1 MTIRFNSTLSSC
13 LISLLLI
20 GGSTASAQT
29 NKSVL
34 QDIGIEGMKAE
45 GWMKE
50 ALTTQRNGLTG
61 HIQVAGAP
69 FDKEGWGDATQKK
82 MDRWEDFEQ
91 TGYWA
96 DGALRCG
103 YLIDDPEL
111 TQRVKE
117 WIDFQIDHPKED
129 GFIGPELHNLWP
141 HVVFFR
147 VIMAEYS
154 RNPSPKIIK
163 ALSNHYKNAARSQ
176 TLIKTG
182 GPEWDFNERT
192 MLHIEML
199 CWLYQQTNDAFFIE
213 KAENTYKAFCS
224 RKSPFT
230 MQAFLSDEVPIEQS
244 VSTFETKKIQVI
256 HKSKTVKKNY
266 HDAAIHGIQKVYKY
280 HGLADGIP
288 SGNEAHDGNMP
299 NEVHETCC
307 VSDAQWALGYF
318 LQATGDV
325 QWADLMEKICFN
337 AAFSVVWK
345 DFKSLQYY
353 SSPNQVIAKNNS
365 SFCMYVGGQDRMA
378 YRIAHGP
385 ACCNGNM
392 NRMIPLFC
400 SRQWMK
406 KGDNGIVAAMYAPSS
421 FTTKLKGSK
430 NEITIQEET
439 NYPFEETIRF
449 RMKMKRSTP
458 FSFWLRIPQ
467 WCKGASITVNGQAAD
482 IVCKAGTFV
491 EVQRKFSDGDI
502 IELKLP
508 MKAKS
513 VSMPYDGV
521 AFERGPLV
529 FSLNVK
535 AQEEITETRELDGIK
550 FQSRILTPL
559 SEWNYAPVDTEN
571 IEVVNSNDYSNI
583 WNPETTP
590 VRLKVKAVTVTN
602 WQLYRDNFTPYM
614 PSVIRKGEEKVI
626 ELVPVGTTVLRMTV
640 FPDIRRIPE

>member
-230 MQAFLSDEVPIEQS
+230 MQAFLSDEVPIVHS
-244 VSTFETKKIQVI
+244 VSSFETLKIPVILYINTGKKE
-256 HKSKTVKKNY
+256 Y
-266 HDAAIHGIQKVYKY
+266 LDAAIHGIQKVYKY

-502 IELKLP
+502 IELKVP

>member
-61 HIQVAGAP
+61 HIQVAVAP

-129 GFIGPELHNLWP
+129 GFIGPELHDLWP

-230 MQAFLSDEVPIEQS
+230 MQAFLSDEVPIVHS
-244 VSTFETKKIQVI
+244 VSSFETLKIPVILYINTGKKE
-256 HKSKTVKKNY
+256 Y
-266 HDAAIHGIQKVYKY
+266 LDAAIHGIQKVYKY

>member
-1 MTIRFNSTLSSC
+1 MTIRFNSTLSTC
-13 LISLLLI
+13 LVSLLLT
-20 GGSTASAQT
+20 GGSTVFAQT

-34 QDIGIEGMKAE
+34 QDNGIEGIKAE

-50 ALTTQRNGLTG
+50 VLTTQRNGLTG

-69 FDKEGWGDATQKK
+69 FDKEGWGDAAQKK

-103 YLIDDPEL
+103 YFIDDQEL
-111 TQRVKE
+111 VRRVKE
-117 WIDFQIDHPKED
+117 WVDFQIDHPKED
-129 GFIGPELHNLWP
+129 GFIGPDLHNLWP

-154 RNPSPKIIK
+154 RNPSPRIVK

-199 CWLYQQTNDAFFIE
+199 CWLYQQTNDSFFID
-213 KAENTYKAFCS
+213 KAEDTYKVFCS

-230 MQAFLSDEVPIEQS
+230 MQAFLSDEVPVVHS
-244 VSTFETKKIQVI
+244 VSSFETLKIPVILYISTGKKE
-256 HKSKTVKKNY
+256 Y
-266 HDAAIHGIQKVYKY
+266 LDAAIHGIQKVYKY

-353 SSPNQVIAKNNS
+353 SSPNQVIARNNS
-365 SFCMYVGGQDRMA
+365 SSCIYVGGQDRMA
-378 YRIAHGP
+378 YKVAHGP

-406 KGDNGIVAAMYAPSS
+406 KGDNGIAAALYAPSS
-421 FTTKLKGSK
+421 YTTRLKGSK

-449 RMKMKRSTP
+449 KMQMKHSTA

-467 WCKGASITVNGQAAD
+467 WCKEASITINGQATQ
-482 IVCKAGTFV
+482 IVCHAGTFA
-491 EVQRKFSDGDI
+491 EVQRKFSNGDI

-508 MKAKS
+508 MRAKS
-513 VSMPYDGV
+513 VSMPYAGV

-535 AQEEITETRELDGIK
+535 AKEEITETREHEGIK

-559 SEWNYAPVDTEN
+559 SEWNYAPVDTET
-571 IEVVNSNDYSNI
+571 IEVVNSNDYNDL

-590 VRLKVKAVTVTN
+590 VRLKVKAVTVRN

-614 PSVIRKGEEKVI
+614 PSVILKGEEKVL

-640 FPDIRRIPE
+640 FPDITRIPE

>member
-1 MTIRFNSTLSSC
+1 
-13 LISLLLI
+13 
-20 GGSTASAQT
+20 
-29 NKSVL
+29 
-34 QDIGIEGMKAE
+34 MKAE

-230 MQAFLSDEVPIEQS
+230 MQAFLSDEVPIVHS
-244 VSTFETKKIQVI
+244 VSSFETLKIPVILYINTGKKE
-256 HKSKTVKKNY
+256 Y
-266 HDAAIHGIQKVYKY
+266 LDAAIHGIQKVYKY

>member
-50 ALTTQRNGLTG
+50 VLTTQRNGLTG

-230 MQAFLSDEVPIEQS
+230 MQAFLSDEVPIVHS
-244 VSTFETKKIQVI
+244 VSSFETLKIPVILYINTGKKE
-256 HKSKTVKKNY
+256 Y
-266 HDAAIHGIQKVYKY
+266 LDAAIHGIQKVYKY

-559 SEWNYAPVDTEN
+559 SEWNYAPVDAEN

-583 WNPETTP
+583 WNPEMTP

>member
-50 ALTTQRNGLTG
+50 VLTTQRNGLTG

-230 MQAFLSDEVPIEQS
+230 MQAFLSDEVPIVHS
-244 VSTFETKKIQVI
+244 VSSFETLKIPVILYINTGKKE
-256 HKSKTVKKNY
+256 Y
-266 HDAAIHGIQKVYKY
+266 LDAAIHGIQKVYKY

-307 VSDAQWALGYF
+307 VSDTQWALGYF

-583 WNPETTP
+583 WNPEMTP

>member
-34 QDIGIEGMKAE
+34 QDIGIEGIKVE

-50 ALTTQRNGLTG
+50 VLTTQRNGLTG

-230 MQAFLSDEVPIEQS
+230 MQAFLSDEVPIVHS
-244 VSTFETKKIQVI
+244 VSSFETLKIPVILYINTGKKE
-256 HKSKTVKKNY
+256 Y
-266 HDAAIHGIQKVYKY
+266 LDAAIHGIQKVYKY

-583 WNPETTP
+583 WNPEMTP

-640 FPDIRRIPE
+640 FPDIRHIPE

>member
-50 ALTTQRNGLTG
+50 VLTTQRNGLTG

-111 TQRVKE
+111 TRRVKE
-117 WIDFQIDHPKED
+117 WVDFQIDHPKED

-154 RNPSPKIIK
+154 RNPSPRIIK

-213 KAENTYKAFCS
+213 KAEDTYKVFCS

-230 MQAFLSDEVPIEQS
+230 MQAFLSDEVPIVHS
-244 VSTFETKKIQVI
+244 VSSFETLKIPVILYINTGKKE
-256 HKSKTVKKNY
+256 Y
-266 HDAAIHGIQKVYKY
+266 LDAAIHGIQKVYKY

-353 SSPNQVIAKNNS
+353 SSPNQVIARNNS

-378 YRIAHGP
+378 YRVAHGP

-535 AQEEITETRELDGIK
+535 AQEEITETREHDGIK

-559 SEWNYAPVDTEN
+559 SEWNYAPVDAEN
-571 IEVVNSNDYSNI
+571 IEVVNSNDYSNL

>member
-50 ALTTQRNGLTG
+50 VLTTQRNGLTG

-69 FDKEGWGDATQKK
+69 FDKEGWGDAAQKK

-103 YLIDDPEL
+103 YFIDDPEL
-111 TQRVKE
+111 TRCVKE
-117 WIDFQIDHPKED
+117 WVDFQIDHPKED

-154 RNPSPKIIK
+154 RNPSPRIIK

-213 KAENTYKAFCS
+213 KAEDTYKAFCS

-230 MQAFLSDEVPIEQS
+230 MQAFLSDEVPIVHS
-244 VSTFETKKIQVI
+244 VSSFETLKIPVILYINTGKKE
-256 HKSKTVKKNY
+256 Y
-266 HDAAIHGIQKVYKY
+266 LDAAIHGIQKVYKY

-353 SSPNQVIAKNNS
+353 SSPNQVIARNNS

-378 YRIAHGP
+378 YRVAHGP

-449 RMKMKRSTP
+449 RMKMKRSTS

-508 MKAKS
+508 MKAHS

-535 AQEEITETRELDGIK
+535 AQEEITETREHDGIK

-559 SEWNYAPVDTEN
+559 SEWNYAPVDAEN
-571 IEVVNSNDYSNI
+571 IEVVNSNDYSNL

>member
-230 MQAFLSDEVPIEQS
+230 MQAFLSDEVPIVHS
-244 VSTFETKKIQVI
+244 VSSFETLKIPVILYINTGKKE
-256 HKSKTVKKNY
+256 Y
-266 HDAAIHGIQKVYKY
+266 LDAAIHGIQKVYKY

-378 YRIAHGP
+378 YRIAYGP

>member
-50 ALTTQRNGLTG
+50 VLTTQRNGLTG

-69 FDKEGWGDATQKK
+69 FDKEGWGDAAQKK

-103 YLIDDPEL
+103 YFIDDPEL
-111 TQRVKE
+111 TRRVKE
-117 WIDFQIDHPKED
+117 WVDFQIDHPKED

-154 RNPSPKIIK
+154 RNPSPRIIK

-213 KAENTYKAFCS
+213 KAEDTYKAFCS

-230 MQAFLSDEVPIEQS
+230 IQAFLSDEVPIVHS
-244 VSTFETKKIQVI
+244 VSSFETLKIPVILYINTGKKE
-256 HKSKTVKKNY
+256 Y
-266 HDAAIHGIQKVYKY
+266 LDAAIHGIQKVYKY

-353 SSPNQVIAKNNS
+353 SSPNQVIARNNS

-378 YRIAHGP
+378 YRVAHGP

-508 MKAKS
+508 MKAHS

-535 AQEEITETRELDGIK
+535 AQEEITETREHDGIK

-559 SEWNYAPVDTEN
+559 SEWNYAPVDAEN
-571 IEVVNSNDYSNI
+571 IEVVNSNDYSNL

>member
-1 MTIRFNSTLSSC
+1 
-13 LISLLLI
+13 LLLI

-230 MQAFLSDEVPIEQS
+230 MQAFLSDEVPIVHS
-244 VSTFETKKIQVI
+244 VSSFETLKIPVILYINTGKKE
-256 HKSKTVKKNY
+256 Y
-266 HDAAIHGIQKVYKY
+266 LDAAIHGIQKVYKY

>member
-50 ALTTQRNGLTG
+50 VLTTQRNGLTG

-69 FDKEGWGDATQKK
+69 FDKEGWGDAAQKK

-103 YLIDDPEL
+103 YFIDDPEL
-111 TQRVKE
+111 TRRVKE
-117 WIDFQIDHPKED
+117 WVDFQIDHPKED

-154 RNPSPKIIK
+154 RNPSPRIIK

-213 KAENTYKAFCS
+213 KAEDTYKAFCS

-230 MQAFLSDEVPIEQS
+230 MQAFLSDEVPIVHS
-244 VSTFETKKIQVI
+244 VSSFETLKIPVILYINTGKKE
-256 HKSKTVKKNY
+256 Y
-266 HDAAIHGIQKVYKY
+266 LDAAIHGIQKVYKY

-353 SSPNQVIAKNNS
+353 SSPNQVIARNNS

-378 YRIAHGP
+378 YRVAHGP

-449 RMKMKRSTP
+449 RMKMKRSTS

-467 WCKGASITVNGQAAD
+467 WCKGASTTVNGQAAD

-508 MKAKS
+508 MKAHS

-535 AQEEITETRELDGIK
+535 AQEEITETREHDGIK

-559 SEWNYAPVDTEN
+559 SEWNYAPVDAEN
-571 IEVVNSNDYSNI
+571 IEVVNSNDYSNL

>member
-1 MTIRFNSTLSSC
+1 
-13 LISLLLI
+13 
-20 GGSTASAQT
+20 
-29 NKSVL
+29 
-34 QDIGIEGMKAE
+34 
-45 GWMKE
+45 
-50 ALTTQRNGLTG
+50 
-61 HIQVAGAP
+61 
-69 FDKEGWGDATQKK
+69 

-230 MQAFLSDEVPIEQS
+230 MQAFLSDEVPIVHS
-244 VSTFETKKIQVI
+244 VSSFETLKIPVILYINTGKKE
-256 HKSKTVKKNY
+256 Y
-266 HDAAIHGIQKVYKY
+266 LDAAIHGIQKVYKY

>member
-230 MQAFLSDEVPIEQS
+230 MQAFLSDEVPIVHS
-244 VSTFETKKIQVI
+244 VSSFETLKIPVILYINTGKKE
-256 HKSKTVKKNY
+256 Y
-266 HDAAIHGIQKVYKY
+266 LDAAIHGIQKVYKY

-325 QWADLMEKICFN
+325 QWADLMVKICFN

>member
-1 MTIRFNSTLSSC
+1 
-13 LISLLLI
+13 LLLI

-50 ALTTQRNGLTG
+50 VLTTQRNGLTG

-69 FDKEGWGDATQKK
+69 FDKEGWGDTTQKK

-230 MQAFLSDEVPIEQS
+230 MQAFLSDEVPIVHS
-244 VSTFETKKIQVI
+244 VSSFETLKIPVILYINTGKKE
-256 HKSKTVKKNY
+256 Y
-266 HDAAIHGIQKVYKY
+266 LDAAIHGIQKVYKY

-583 WNPETTP
+583 WNPEMTP

>member
-34 QDIGIEGMKAE
+34 QDIGIEGMKVE

-50 ALTTQRNGLTG
+50 VLTTQRNGLTG

-230 MQAFLSDEVPIEQS
+230 MQAFLSDEVPIVHS
-244 VSTFETKKIQVI
+244 VSSFETLKIPVILYINTGKKE
-256 HKSKTVKKNY
+256 Y
-266 HDAAIHGIQKVYKY
+266 LDAAIHGIQKVYKY

-583 WNPETTP
+583 WNPEMTP

>member
-50 ALTTQRNGLTG
+50 VLTTQRNGLTG

-117 WIDFQIDHPKED
+117 WIDFQINHPKED

-230 MQAFLSDEVPIEQS
+230 MQTFLSDEVPIVHS
-244 VSTFETKKIQVI
+244 VSSFETLKIPVILYINTGKKE
-256 HKSKTVKKNY
+256 Y
-266 HDAAIHGIQKVYKY
+266 LDAAIHGIQKVYKY

-421 FTTKLKGSK
+421 FTTKQKGSK

>member
-103 YLIDDPEL
+103 YLIDDPES

-230 MQAFLSDEVPIEQS
+230 MQAFLSDEVPIVHS
-244 VSTFETKKIQVI
+244 VSSFETLKIPVILYINTGKKE
-256 HKSKTVKKNY
+256 Y
-266 HDAAIHGIQKVYKY
+266 LDAAIHGIQKVYKY

>member
-50 ALTTQRNGLTG
+50 VLTTQRNGLTG

-69 FDKEGWGDATQKK
+69 FDKEGWGDAAQKK

-111 TQRVKE
+111 TRRVKE
-117 WIDFQIDHPKED
+117 WVDFQIDHPKED

-154 RNPSPKIIK
+154 RNPSPRIIK

-213 KAENTYKAFCS
+213 KAEDTYKAFCS

-230 MQAFLSDEVPIEQS
+230 MQAFLSDEVPIVHS
-244 VSTFETKKIQVI
+244 VSSFETLKIPVILYINTGKKE
-256 HKSKTVKKNY
+256 Y
-266 HDAAIHGIQKVYKY
+266 LDAAIHGIQKVYKY

-337 AAFSVVWK
+337 AAFSVIWK

-353 SSPNQVIAKNNS
+353 SSPNQVIARNNS

-378 YRIAHGP
+378 YRVAHGP

-513 VSMPYDGV
+513 VSMPYDGI

-535 AQEEITETRELDGIK
+535 AQEEITETREHDGIK

-559 SEWNYAPVDTEN
+559 SEWNYAPVDAEN
-571 IEVVNSNDYSNI
+571 IEVVNSNDYSNL

>member
-50 ALTTQRNGLTG
+50 VLTTQRNGLTG

-230 MQAFLSDEVPIEQS
+230 MQAFLSDEVPIVHS
-244 VSTFETKKIQVI
+244 VSSFETLKIPVILYINTGKKE
-256 HKSKTVKKNY
+256 Y
-266 HDAAIHGIQKVYKY
+266 LDAAIHGIQKVYKY

-467 WCKGASITVNGQAAD
+467 WCKGASITVNGQATD

-583 WNPETTP
+583 WNPEMTP

>member
-50 ALTTQRNGLTG
+50 VLTTQRNGLTG

-230 MQAFLSDEVPIEQS
+230 MQAFLSDEVPIVHS
-244 VSTFETKKIQVI
+244 VSSFETLKIPVILYINTGKKE
-256 HKSKTVKKNY
+256 Y
-266 HDAAIHGIQKVYKY
+266 LDAAIHGIQKVYKY
-280 HGLADGIP
+280 HGLADGMP

-583 WNPETTP
+583 WNPEMTP

-602 WQLYRDNFTPYM
+602 WQLYKDNFTPYM

>member
-1 MTIRFNSTLSSC
+1 MTIRFNSTLSTC
-13 LISLLLI
+13 LVSLLLT
-20 GGSTASAQT
+20 GGSTVFAQT

-34 QDIGIEGMKAE
+34 QDNGIEGIKAE

-50 ALTTQRNGLTG
+50 VLTTQRNGLTG

-69 FDKEGWGDATQKK
+69 FDKEGWGDAAQKK

-103 YLIDDPEL
+103 YFIDDQEL
-111 TQRVKE
+111 VRRVKE
-117 WIDFQIDHPKED
+117 WVDFQIDHPKED
-129 GFIGPELHNLWP
+129 GFIGPDLHNLWP

-154 RNPSPKIIK
+154 RNPSPRIVK

-199 CWLYQQTNDAFFIE
+199 CWLYQQTNDSFFID
-213 KAENTYKAFCS
+213 KAEDTYKIFCS

-230 MQAFLSDEVPIEQS
+230 MQAFLSDEVPVVHS
-244 VSTFETKKIQVI
+244 VSSFETLKIPVILYISTGKKE
-256 HKSKTVKKNY
+256 Y
-266 HDAAIHGIQKVYKY
+266 LDAAIHGIQKVYKY

-353 SSPNQVIAKNNS
+353 SSPNQVIARNNS
-365 SFCMYVGGQDRMA
+365 SSCMYVGGQDRIA
-378 YRIAHGP
+378 YKVAHGP

-406 KGDNGIVAAMYAPSS
+406 KGDNGIVATLYAPSS
-421 FTTKLKGSK
+421 YTTKLKGSK

-449 RMKMKRSTP
+449 KMQMKRTTA

-467 WCKGASITVNGQAAD
+467 WCKEASITINGQD
-482 IVCKAGTFV
+482 TQIVCHAGTFA
-491 EVQRKFSDGDI
+491 EVQRKFSNGDI

-513 VSMPYDGV
+513 VSMPYAGV

-535 AQEEITETRELDGIK
+535 AKEEITETREHKGIK

-559 SEWNYAPVDTEN
+559 SEWNYAPVDTET
-571 IEVVNSNDYSNI
+571 IEVVNSNDYNDL

-590 VRLKVKAVTVTN
+590 VRLKVKAVTVRN

-614 PSVIRKGEEKVI
+614 PSVILKGEEKVL

-640 FPDIRRIPE
+640 FPDITRIPE

>member
-50 ALTTQRNGLTG
+50 VLTTQRNGLTG

-199 CWLYQQTNDAFFIE
+199 CRLYQQTNDAFFIE

-230 MQAFLSDEVPIEQS
+230 MQAFLSDEVPIVHS
-244 VSTFETKKIQVI
+244 VSSFETLKIPVILYINTGKKE
-256 HKSKTVKKNY
+256 Y
-266 HDAAIHGIQKVYKY
+266 LDAAIHGIQKVYKY

-583 WNPETTP
+583 WNPEMTP

-626 ELVPVGTTVLRMTV
+626 ELVPVGTTVLRITV

>member
-230 MQAFLSDEVPIEQS
+230 MQAFLSDEVPIVHS
-244 VSTFETKKIQVI
+244 VSSFETLKIPVILYINTGKKE
-256 HKSKTVKKNY
+256 Y
-266 HDAAIHGIQKVYKY
+266 LDAAIHGIQKVYKY

-449 RMKMKRSTP
+449 RTKMKRSTP

>member
-1 MTIRFNSTLSSC
+1 
-13 LISLLLI
+13 LLLI

-50 ALTTQRNGLTG
+50 VLTTQRNGLTG

-230 MQAFLSDEVPIEQS
+230 MQAFLSDEVPIVHS
-244 VSTFETKKIQVI
+244 VSSFETLKIPVILYINTGKKE
-256 HKSKTVKKNY
+256 Y
-266 HDAAIHGIQKVYKY
+266 LDAAIHGIQKVYKY

-583 WNPETTP
+583 WNPEMTP

>member
-50 ALTTQRNGLTG
+50 VLTTQRNGLTG

-230 MQAFLSDEVPIEQS
+230 MQAFLSDEVPIVHS
-244 VSTFETKKIQVI
+244 VSSFETLKIPVILYINTGKK
-256 HKSKTVKKNY
+256 KY
-266 HDAAIHGIQKVYKY
+266 LDAAIHGIQKVYKY

-353 SSPNQVIAKNNS
+353 SSPNQVIARNNS

-378 YRIAHGP
+378 YRVAHGP

-521 AFERGPLV
+521 AFERGSLV

-535 AQEEITETRELDGIK
+535 AQEEITETREHDGIK

-559 SEWNYAPVDTEN
+559 SEWNYAPVDAEN
-571 IEVVNSNDYSNI
+571 IEVVNSNDYSNL

>member
-50 ALTTQRNGLTG
+50 ALTTQRNGLTA

-230 MQAFLSDEVPIEQS
+230 MQAFLSDEVPIVHS
-244 VSTFETKKIQVI
+244 VSSFETLKIPVILYINTGKKE
-256 HKSKTVKKNY
+256 Y
-266 HDAAIHGIQKVYKY
+266 LDAAIHGIQKVYKY

>member
-230 MQAFLSDEVPIEQS
+230 MQAFLSDEVPIVHS
-244 VSTFETKKIQVI
+244 VSSFETLKIPVILYINTGKKE
-256 HKSKTVKKNY
+256 Y
-266 HDAAIHGIQKVYKY
+266 LDAAIHGIQKVYKY

-421 FTTKLKGSK
+421 FITKLKGSK

>member
-50 ALTTQRNGLTG
+50 VLTTQRNGLTG

-230 MQAFLSDEVPIEQS
+230 MQAFLSDEVPIVHS
-244 VSTFETKKIQVI
+244 VSSFETLKIPVILYINTGKKE
-256 HKSKTVKKNY
+256 Y
-266 HDAAIHGIQKVYKY
+266 LDAAIHGIQKVYKY
-280 HGLADGIP
+280 HRLADGIP

-378 YRIAHGP
+378 YRIVHGP

-583 WNPETTP
+583 WNPEMTP

>member
-1 MTIRFNSTLSSC
+1 MTIRFNSTLSTC
-13 LISLLLI
+13 LVSLLLT
-20 GGSTASAQT
+20 GGSTVFAQT

-34 QDIGIEGMKAE
+34 QDNGIEGIKAE

-50 ALTTQRNGLTG
+50 VLTTQRNGLTG

-69 FDKEGWGDATQKK
+69 FDKEGWGDAAQKK

-103 YLIDDPEL
+103 YFIDDQEL
-111 TQRVKE
+111 VRRVKE
-117 WIDFQIDHPKED
+117 WVDFQIDHPKED
-129 GFIGPELHNLWP
+129 GFIGPDLHNLWP

-154 RNPSPKIIK
+154 RNPSPRIVK

-199 CWLYQQTNDAFFIE
+199 CWLYQQTNDSFFID
-213 KAENTYKAFCS
+213 KAEDTYKVFCS

-230 MQAFLSDEVPIEQS
+230 MQAFLSDEVPVVHS
-244 VSTFETKKIQVI
+244 VSSFETLKIPVILYISTGKKE
-256 HKSKTVKKNY
+256 Y
-266 HDAAIHGIQKVYKY
+266 LDAAIHGIQKVYKY

-353 SSPNQVIAKNNS
+353 SSPNQVIARNNS
-365 SFCMYVGGQDRMA
+365 SSCIYVGGQDRMA
-378 YRIAHGP
+378 YKVAHGP

-406 KGDNGIVAAMYAPSS
+406 KGDNGIAAALYAPSS
-421 FTTKLKGSK
+421 YTTRLKGSK

-449 RMKMKRSTP
+449 KMQMKRSTA

-467 WCKGASITVNGQAAD
+467 WCKEASITINGQATQM
-482 IVCKAGTFV
+482 VCHAGTFA
-491 EVQRKFSDGDI
+491 EVQRKFSNGDI

-508 MKAKS
+508 MRAKS
-513 VSMPYDGV
+513 VSMPYAGV

-535 AQEEITETRELDGIK
+535 AKEEITETREHEGIK

-559 SEWNYAPVDTEN
+559 SEWNYAPVDTET
-571 IEVVNSNDYSNI
+571 IEVVNSNDYNDL

-590 VRLKVKAVTVTN
+590 VRLKVKAVTVRN

-614 PSVIRKGEEKVI
+614 PSVILKGEEKVL

-640 FPDIRRIPE
+640 FPDITRIPE

>member
-1 MTIRFNSTLSSC
+1 MTIRFNSTLSTC
-13 LISLLLI
+13 LVSLLLT
-20 GGSTASAQT
+20 GGSTVFAQT

-34 QDIGIEGMKAE
+34 QDNGIEGIKAE

-50 ALTTQRNGLTG
+50 VLTTQRNGLTG

-103 YLIDDPEL
+103 YFIDDQEL
-111 TQRVKE
+111 VRRVKE
-117 WIDFQIDHPKED
+117 WVDFQIDHPKED
-129 GFIGPELHNLWP
+129 GFIGPDLHNLWP

-154 RNPSPKIIK
+154 RNPSPRIVK

-199 CWLYQQTNDAFFIE
+199 CWLYQQTNDSFFID
-213 KAENTYKAFCS
+213 KAEDTYKVFCS

-230 MQAFLSDEVPIEQS
+230 MQAFLSDEVPVVHS
-244 VSTFETKKIQVI
+244 VSSFETLKIPVILYISTGKKE
-256 HKSKTVKKNY
+256 Y
-266 HDAAIHGIQKVYKY
+266 LDAAIHGIQKVYKY

-353 SSPNQVIAKNNS
+353 SSPNQVIARNNS
-365 SFCMYVGGQDRMA
+365 SSCMYVGGQDRMA
-378 YRIAHGP
+378 YKVAHGP

-400 SRQWMK
+400 SRQWMR
-406 KGDNGIVAAMYAPSS
+406 KGDNGIVAALYAPSS
-421 FTTKLKGSK
+421 YTTRLKGSK

-449 RMKMKRSTP
+449 KMQMKRSTA

-467 WCKGASITVNGQAAD
+467 WCKEASITINGQATQ
-482 IVCKAGTFV
+482 IVCHAGTFA
-491 EVQRKFSDGDI
+491 EVQRKFSNGDI

-513 VSMPYDGV
+513 VSMPYAGV

-535 AQEEITETRELDGIK
+535 AKEEITETREHEGIK
-550 FQSRILTPL
+550 FRSRILTPL
-559 SEWNYAPVDTEN
+559 SEWNYAPVDAET
-571 IEVVNSNDYSNI
+571 IEVVNSNDYNDL

-590 VRLKVKAVTVTN
+590 VRLKVKAVTVRN

-614 PSVIRKGEEKVI
+614 PSVILKGEEKVL

-640 FPDIRRIPE
+640 FPDITRIPE

>member
-1 MTIRFNSTLSSC
+1 MTICFNSTLSSC

-230 MQAFLSDEVPIEQS
+230 MQAFLSDEVPIVHS
-244 VSTFETKKIQVI
+244 VSSFETLKIPVILYINTGKKE
-256 HKSKTVKKNY
+256 Y
-266 HDAAIHGIQKVYKY
+266 LDAAIHGIQKVYKY

>member
-1 MTIRFNSTLSSC
+1 MTIRFNSTLSTC
-13 LISLLLI
+13 LVSLLLT
-20 GGSTASAQT
+20 GGSTVFAQT

-34 QDIGIEGMKAE
+34 QDNGIEGIKAE

-50 ALTTQRNGLTG
+50 VLTTQRNGLTG

-69 FDKEGWGDATQKK
+69 FDKEGWGDAAQKK

-103 YLIDDPEL
+103 YFIDDQEL
-111 TQRVKE
+111 VRRVKE
-117 WIDFQIDHPKED
+117 WVDFQIDHPKED
-129 GFIGPELHNLWP
+129 GFIGPDLHNLWP

-154 RNPSPKIIK
+154 RNPSPRIVK

-199 CWLYQQTNDAFFIE
+199 CWLYQQTNDSFFID
-213 KAENTYKAFCS
+213 KAEDTYKVFCS

-230 MQAFLSDEVPIEQS
+230 MQAFLSDEVPVVHS
-244 VSTFETKKIQVI
+244 VSSFETLKIPVILYISTGKKE
-256 HKSKTVKKNY
+256 Y
-266 HDAAIHGIQKVYKY
+266 LDAAIHGIQKVYKY

-353 SSPNQVIAKNNS
+353 SSPNQVIARNNS
-365 SFCMYVGGQDRMA
+365 SSCMYVGGQDRMA
-378 YRIAHGP
+378 YKVAHGP

-406 KGDNGIVAAMYAPSS
+406 KGDNGIVAALYAPSS
-421 FTTKLKGSK
+421 YTTRLKGSK

-449 RMKMKRSTP
+449 KMQMKRSTA

-467 WCKGASITVNGQAAD
+467 WCKEASITINGQATQ
-482 IVCKAGTFV
+482 IVCHAGTFA
-491 EVQRKFSDGDI
+491 EVQRKFSNGDI

-513 VSMPYDGV
+513 VSMPYAGV

-535 AQEEITETRELDGIK
+535 AKEEITETREHEGIK
-550 FQSRILTPL
+550 FRSRILTPL
-559 SEWNYAPVDTEN
+559 SEWNYAPVDAET
-571 IEVVNSNDYSNI
+571 IEVVNSNDYNDL

-590 VRLKVKAVTVTN
+590 VRLKVKAVTVRN

-614 PSVIRKGEEKVI
+614 PSVILKGEEKVL

-640 FPDIRRIPE
+640 FPDITRIPE

>member
-1 MTIRFNSTLSSC
+1 MTIRFNCTLSSC

-50 ALTTQRNGLTG
+50 VLTTQRNGLTG

-230 MQAFLSDEVPIEQS
+230 MQAFLSDEVPIVHS
-244 VSTFETKKIQVI
+244 VSSFETLKIPVILYINTGKKE
-256 HKSKTVKKNY
+256 Y
-266 HDAAIHGIQKVYKY
+266 LDAAIHGIQKVYKY

-583 WNPETTP
+583 WNPEMTP

>member
-50 ALTTQRNGLTG
+50 VLTTQRNGLTG

-69 FDKEGWGDATQKK
+69 FDKEGWGDTTQKK

-230 MQAFLSDEVPIEQS
+230 MQAFLSDEVPIVHS
-244 VSTFETKKIQVI
+244 VSSFETLKIPVILYINTGKKE
-256 HKSKTVKKNY
+256 Y
-266 HDAAIHGIQKVYKY
+266 LDAAIHGIQKVYKY

-583 WNPETTP
+583 WNPEMTP

>member
-1 MTIRFNSTLSSC
+1 MTIHFNSIFSTC
-13 LISLLLI
+13 LVSLLLT
-20 GGSTASAQT
+20 GGSTVFAQT

-34 QDIGIEGMKAE
+34 QDNGIEGIKAE

-50 ALTTQRNGLTG
+50 VLTTQRNGLTG

-69 FDKEGWGDATQKK
+69 FDKEGWGDAAQKK

-103 YLIDDPEL
+103 YFIDDQEL
-111 TQRVKE
+111 VRRVKE
-117 WIDFQIDHPKED
+117 WVDFQIDHPKED
-129 GFIGPELHNLWP
+129 GFIGPDLHNLWP

-154 RNPSPKIIK
+154 RNPSPRIVK

-199 CWLYQQTNDAFFIE
+199 CWLYQQTNDSFFID
-213 KAENTYKAFCS
+213 KAEDTYKVFCS

-230 MQAFLSDEVPIEQS
+230 MQAFLSDEVPVVHS
-244 VSTFETKKIQVI
+244 VSSFETLKIPVILYISTGKKE
-256 HKSKTVKKNY
+256 Y
-266 HDAAIHGIQKVYKY
+266 LDAAIHGIQKVYKY

-353 SSPNQVIAKNNS
+353 SSPNQVIARNNS
-365 SFCMYVGGQDRMA
+365 SSCMYVGGQDRIA
-378 YRIAHGP
+378 YKVAHGP

-406 KGDNGIVAAMYAPSS
+406 KGDNGIVATLYAPSS
-421 FTTKLKGSK
+421 YTTKLKGSK

-449 RMKMKRSTP
+449 KMQMKRSTA

-467 WCKGASITVNGQAAD
+467 WCKEASITINGQD
-482 IVCKAGTFV
+482 TQIVCHAGTFA
-491 EVQRKFSDGDI
+491 EVQRKFSNGDI

-513 VSMPYDGV
+513 VSMPYAGV

-535 AQEEITETRELDGIK
+535 AKEEITETREHKGIK

-559 SEWNYAPVDTEN
+559 SEWNYAPVDTET
-571 IEVVNSNDYSNI
+571 IEVVNSNDYNDL

-590 VRLKVKAVTVTN
+590 VRLKVKAVTVRN

-614 PSVIRKGEEKVI
+614 PSVILKGEEKVL
-626 ELVPVGTTVLRMTV
+626 ELVPIGTTVLRMTV
-640 FPDIRRIPE
+640 FPDITRIPE

>member
-50 ALTTQRNGLTG
+50 VLTTQRNGLTG

-91 TGYWA
+91 AGYWA

-103 YLIDDPEL
+103 YFIDDPEL
-111 TQRVKE
+111 TRRVKE
-117 WIDFQIDHPKED
+117 WVDFQIDHPKED

-154 RNPSPKIIK
+154 RNPSPRIIK

-213 KAENTYKAFCS
+213 KAEDTYKAFCS

-230 MQAFLSDEVPIEQS
+230 MQAFLSDEVPIVHS
-244 VSTFETKKIQVI
+244 VSSFETLKIPVILYINTGKKE
-256 HKSKTVKKNY
+256 Y
-266 HDAAIHGIQKVYKY
+266 LDAAIHGIQKVYKY

-353 SSPNQVIAKNNS
+353 SSPNQVIARNNS

-378 YRIAHGP
+378 YRVAHGP

-467 WCKGASITVNGQAAD
+467 WCKGASITVNGQAVD

-535 AQEEITETRELDGIK
+535 AQEEITETREHDGIK

-559 SEWNYAPVDTEN
+559 SEWNYAPVDAEN
-571 IEVVNSNDYSNI
+571 IEVVNSNDYSNL

>member
-50 ALTTQRNGLTG
+50 VLTTQRNGLTG

-69 FDKEGWGDATQKK
+69 FDKEGWGDAAQKK

-103 YLIDDPEL
+103 YFIDDPEL
-111 TQRVKE
+111 TRRVKE
-117 WIDFQIDHPKED
+117 WVDFQIDHPKED

-154 RNPSPKIIK
+154 RNPSPRIIK

-213 KAENTYKAFCS
+213 KAEDTYKAFCS

-230 MQAFLSDEVPIEQS
+230 MQAFLSDEVPIVHS
-244 VSTFETKKIQVI
+244 VSSFETLKIPVILYINTGKKE
-256 HKSKTVKKNY
+256 Y
-266 HDAAIHGIQKVYKY
+266 LDAAIHGIQKVYKY

-353 SSPNQVIAKNNS
+353 SSPNQVIARNNS

-535 AQEEITETRELDGIK
+535 AQEEITETREHDGIK

-559 SEWNYAPVDTEN
+559 SEWNYAPVDAEN
-571 IEVVNSNDYSNI
+571 IEVVNSNDYSNL

>member
-34 QDIGIEGMKAE
+34 QDIGIEGIKVE

-50 ALTTQRNGLTG
+50 VLTTQRNGLTG

-230 MQAFLSDEVPIEQS
+230 MQAFLSDEVPIVHS
-244 VSTFETKKIQVI
+244 VSSFETLKIPVILYINTGKKE
-256 HKSKTVKKNY
+256 Y
-266 HDAAIHGIQKVYKY
+266 LDAAIHGIQKVYKY

-583 WNPETTP
+583 WNPEMTP